1 MYVCVCLVYVN
12 LNHRM
17 YETEGHCTFSDFRDT
32 FYTYYTL
39 QFLTSVFT
47 VAGFHSSLIR
57 AKFVLYFAH
66 YSVIV

>member
-1 MYVCVCLVYVN
+1 
-12 LNHRM
+12 M
-17 YETEGHCTFSDFRDT
+17 YEIEGHCTFSGFRDT

-47 VAGFHSSLIR
+47 VAGFHSSLIQ

-66 YSVIV
+66 YFVIVFDGQGPFLGDVRVK